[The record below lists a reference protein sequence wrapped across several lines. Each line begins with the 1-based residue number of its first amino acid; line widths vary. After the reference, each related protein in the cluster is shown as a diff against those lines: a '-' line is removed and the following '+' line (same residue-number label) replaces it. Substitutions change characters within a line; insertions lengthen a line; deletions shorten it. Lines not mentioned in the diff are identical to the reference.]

1 MLSKAVPLQQ
11 EASRDPCGFLD
22 PGPARPVGV
31 QAPHPARW
39 VLARNAGLPR
49 ASGLGAFTAFSILRR
64 ALPRPSRPS
73 AIVPLLLALV
83 AIAPAAFAQSSGAPE
98 HASLRLRYGL
108 SLRQGQQSDVGPGL
122 TYDGMTPNDVS
133 AQATGWV
140 GSWLG
145 AWASVQRE
153 AFDLKAEGTRVTGG
167 SLWRASVG
175 PRVRALLGP
184 VRLEVGA
191 GYGYSQLP
199 LFAGAESPEL
209 ARGIRHAALV
219 GGRVLVP
226 LPAGLRL
233 EGRGEVPLTLSAS
246 DASGAKATASGYAV
260 GGALL
265 VPLKRARGWAG
276 TLVLDFQQVRD
287 TVTLA
292 EVTRSE
298 QRLRRVGAALEFT
311 WEADSPAREASAEPV
326 LDARG
331 ALALRV
337 VDAAT
342 GAPLA
347 GARVTLVVGG
357 EAREPVAADAEGRVD
372 ATELP
377 VGEVLARVQVEG
389 HEEAEARAQVVAG
402 GRAELEVRAQK
413 PAPVMGSLRVTV
425 VDAATGAPL
434 PEARVAVGTVKARAD
449 VSGKANIEGLAP
461 GPVAVAVVVPGFR
474 PVEDAAVIVAGQQ
487 AELAVALSVE
497 RKTGELATLTGQ
509 VRSTRGGRPL
519 VATLAI
525 PQARVRTRADKTGA
539 FSVRVRGG
547 TYRIIISAPGH
558 RPQSKSVMLRD
569 GERAIFNV
577 DLLPRA
583 R

>member
-22 PGPARPVGV
+22 PGPERPDGV

-39 VLARNAGLPR
+39 VLARNTGLPR

-83 AIAPAAFAQSSGAPE
+83 AIAPAAFAQSSGDGE

-153 AFDLKAEGTRVTGG
+153 AFDLKAEGARVTGG

-184 VRLEVGA
+184 VRLEVAA

-246 DASGAKATASGYAV
+246 DASGAKAQASGYAV

-265 VPLKRARGWAG
+265 VPLARARGWAG
-276 TLVLDFQQVRD
+276 TLVLDFQQVHD
-287 TVTLA
+287 TVTLGD
-292 EVTRSE
+292 VTRSE

-311 WEADSPAREASAEPV
+311 WEAEAPARAAPEAV

-347 GARVTLVVGG
+347 GARVTLVVDG
-357 EAREPVAADAEGRVD
+357 EARAPVVADADGRVD

-434 PEARVAVGTVKARAD
+434 PDARVAVGSVKARAD
-449 VSGKANIEGLAP
+449 VSGKARIEGLSS
-461 GPVAVAVVVPGFR
+461 GPVSVAVVVPGFR

-487 AELAVALSVE
+487 SELAVALSVE
-497 RKTGELATLTGQ
+497 RKAGELATLTGQ

-519 VATLAI
+519 VATLSI

-539 FSVRVRGG
+539 FAVRVRGG
-547 TYRIIISAPGH
+547 TYRIVISAPGH
-558 RPQSKSVMLRD
+558 RPQSKSVTLRD